1 MNGKV
6 LSTTRRDG
14 VICTL
19 TSVDDVLV
27 LSVVDLKTGA
37 PTGTVKFPVG
47 AAGAVVWTIQ
57 SIYDEEKSTSEKT
70 ETKKRA
76 KKRAKKE

>member
-19 TSVDDVLV
+19 SRADGVLA

-37 PTGTVKFPVG
+37 PTGTVKFPEG
-47 AAGAVVWTIQ
+47 AAGALIWTLQ
-57 SIYDEEKSTSEKT
+57 SIYDEENVEKT
-70 ETKKRA
+70 ETKKKT

>member
-19 TSVDDVLV
+19 SRDRDVLV
-27 LSVVDLKTGA
+27 LSVVDLRTGA
-37 PTGTVKFPVG
+37 PTGTVKFPEG

-57 SIYDEEKSTSEKT
+57 SIYDEEKSTSEKKK
-70 ETKKRA
+70 TKKRA
-76 KKRAKKE
+76 KKE

>member
-47 AAGAVVWTIQ
+47 AAGAIIWTIQ
-57 SIYDEEKSTSEKT
+57 SVYDENVAKT

-76 KKRAKKE
+76 KRSKKE

>member
-57 SIYDEEKSTSEKT
+57 SVYDENVAKT

-76 KKRAKKE
+76 KRSKKE

>member
-57 SIYDEEKSTSEKT
+57 SVYDENVAKT

-76 KKRAKKE
+76 KRAKKE

>member
-19 TSVDDVLV
+19 SSADDVLV
-27 LSVVDLKTGA
+27 LSVVDMKTGA
-37 PTGTVKFPVG
+37 PTGTVKFPAG
-47 AAGAVVWTIQ
+47 AAGAIIGTIQ
-57 SIYDEEKSTSEKT
+57 SVYDENVAKTTSEKKK
-70 ETKKRA
+70 TKKRA
-76 KKRAKKE
+76 KKE

>member
-1 MNGKV
+1 MSGKV

-19 TSVDDVLV
+19 SSVDDVLV

-37 PTGTVKFPVG
+37 PTGTVKFPEG

-57 SIYDEEKSTSEKT
+57 SVYDENVAKT
-70 ETKKRA
+70 DTKKRA
-76 KKRAKKE
+76 KRSKKE

>member
-19 TSVDDVLV
+19 SSADDVLV
-27 LSVVDLKTGA
+27 LSVVDSKTGA
-37 PTGTVKFPVG
+37 PTGTVKFPAG
-47 AAGAVVWTIQ
+47 AAGAIIWTIQ
-57 SIYDEEKSTSEKT
+57 SVYDENVAKT

-76 KKRAKKE
+76 TKKRAKKE

>member
-19 TSVDDVLV
+19 SRAEGVLA

-37 PTGTVKFPVG
+37 PTGTVKFPEG

-57 SIYDEEKSTSEKT
+57 SVYDENVAKT

>member
-19 TSVDDVLV
+19 SRAEDVLV

-37 PTGTVKFPVG
+37 PTGTVKFPAG
-47 AAGAVVWTIQ
+47 AAGALIWTLQ
-57 SIYDEEKSTSEKT
+57 SVYDEENVEKT
-70 ETKKRA
+70 ETKKKT
-76 KKRAKKE
+76 KKRSKRE

>member
-27 LSVVDLKTGA
+27 LSVVDSKTGA

-57 SIYDEEKSTSEKT
+57 SVYDENVAKT

-76 KKRAKKE
+76 TKKRAKKE